1 MKVHTT
7 EFKEQIK
14 TLGRELDS
22 IISFNGAE
30 LGVEELNSVTP
41 YYEGNLLKSVMKQ
54 LDIDSNIEIPIGTE
68 INYKFG
74 VKVGDNYEYLD
85 LGNYI
90 VNEVEKQENT
100 NSYII
105 KCYDKMLYSMVD
117 YEKMNISYPISIRNY
132 INAIC
137 EYLRLNF
144 KNKNEEFVN
153 YNKNIPNELYF
164 DEDDKSLGYT
174 FRDVLDE
181 LAEVTASTICVNNDE
196 LEIRYINDTK
206 DTIDEEFL
214 KNVNVNFGEK
224 YGPINSIVLSRSAGS
239 DNVYLQDENSINEN
253 GLTEIKI
260 TDNQIMNFNDRS
272 EYLTDILDKLNGI
285 EFYLNDFTS
294 TGIVYYELCDSYN
307 VQIGDN
313 VYNCIML
320 NDEIK
325 VTQGLVEEIFTERL
339 NTSETDYS
347 KSDKTDRKINQTN
360 LIVDKQRGIIQGIVE
375 KTDNNSSRITELEIA
390 DGKFSVQVSNIE
402 KGIVETNKNVS
413 SLQASLDNV
422 SADFEDFKDNEFIN
436 SIGNL
441 QDQIDGAIQFWNGE
455 EIPTIN
461 NYPAN
466 EWTTEEERNNH
477 RADIYTVIE
486 DVDGEL
492 KQGKAY
498 RFDKV
503 DNIWQ
508 WIELTDNELSAV
520 QAIAQEALDK
530 SNKNIG
536 DIQELVKKTSE
547 LSVKDEEITA
557 IVEEINNKY
566 EQDITLTK
574 EANGNLVIVEDAG
587 PYKLE
592 SIEIEGKSYQETRS
606 GKNKLKYDDF
616 ESVRDYHNVLSI
628 EDGKIQTSAT
638 GNYSYR
644 VFKCIISEYLIGK
657 EITLS
662 FKGYVSYK
670 GSSSR
675 NRVSITNTDS
685 ADGRYYGYA
694 DITELVEKDY
704 KITFTPESNEIYM
717 SMYLNLNDNNST
729 IMYIKDVMLEE
740 GSIVTEYEEYG
751 ATPSPDFPSEIKNV
765 EGVTNLAIFNNAV
778 VGNLQGDGILDT
790 AKTAYETTDYIKV
803 KPNTIYTYKV
813 KNTYI
818 PTSDTQ
824 RRCVE
829 YNNSKEIVVVSGTI
843 ISSTIEYKSITF
855 ITSSTTEY
863 VRLSRR
869 TTDEEMM
876 LFEGIS
882 KHFYIPYGSKWLEL
896 KAMNNILQDSAIELN
911 GISSSDGANTNNT
924 ARARSTDYI
933 EVEELWDYLL
943 NSLDKTYVF
952 QNIMLYDENK
962 NYINYYSKTDAN
974 FPSNSEK
981 VVNFP
986 SDTKYIKLL
995 LRRKDSASMT
1005 SEEASKIK
1013 VTLSSLE
1020 NTALVDLNKK
1030 NLFNGELVAGYI
1042 SVNAKTDVV
1051 TPDSNYSTTQKIYT
1065 NGATKLT
1072 FIKDTSHTKEVY
1084 LFQFDSNGNVIN
1096 YTNTR
1101 DSVKRYDIA
1110 TNTSYVRLRFDDNNT
1125 NVNLISKSIKLYEGI
1140 ETDDYYRLASIG
1152 DTKDTFKDGVLTQRI
1167 GKFVLDGSE
1176 SGWGMYKHPNHNI
1189 HNFYNN
1195 SLITFSEQKGYCD
1208 KLPIVVE
1215 TGSYGN
1221 FKDTQLV
1228 MFNSLKGIG
1237 IYFDSNKMTT
1247 YGDFIT
1253 WLSENPLTLYY
1264 PLATP
1269 IEHTLNYEV
1278 LELHEGYNSISTN
1291 DELEPDMSIAYLTD
1305 SKLNAKYATKG
1316 ELKVTADSIT
1326 SEINSTLKNGYTT
1339 IEQTNKIEQ
1348 KITDTE
1354 NEILIEV
1361 GKKVTQTDYNKDKE
1375 NLQNDID
1382 SKVGEE
1388 DFTGAN
1394 ILLAINGDE
1403 SEAQI
1408 NADKINLNGIVTANE
1423 NFIISEDGSMKAKA
1437 GAFGAWNIDD
1447 DGNIYADRKVGNKIY
1462 RTYIQQANTADGGET
1477 WAFST
1482 QVSEDDG
1489 QTFYY
1494 TSFITNDGELYAEK
1508 DIISTGGTVAG
1519 QHLTA
1524 LDLTYN
1530 PEFII
1535 PIYGETIQSGTVSLP
1550 TSQSTAVAAITIDPG
1565 KYLVVSQFQFSTNA
1579 DGQRAVNVSTSS
1591 GATSIDI
1598 TQRAPSGLQ
1607 TRIRHVGYLT
1617 PTKQTT
1623 YYWNMYQTSGATL
1636 SGNVW
1641 IQLFRLQ

>member
-117 YEKMNISYPISIRNY
+117 YEKMNISYPISIKNY

-137 EYLRLNF
+137 EYLGLNF

-181 LAEVTASTICVNNDE
+181 LAEVTASTICINDNDE

-294 TGIVYYELCDSYN
+294 TGITYYDLCDGYN
-307 VQIGDN
+307 IQIGDN

-320 NDEIK
+320 NDEINI
-325 VTQGLVEEIFTERL
+325 TQGLVEEIFTERL

-390 DGKFSVQVSNIE
+390 DTNFSVKVSNIE
-402 KGIVETNKNVS
+402 KGIVETNQNVS
-413 SLQASLDNV
+413 SLQASVDNV

-466 EWTTEEERNNH
+466 EWETEEERNNH

-503 DNIWQ
+503 DNTWQ

-520 QAIAQEALDK
+520 QAIAQEALEK

-557 IVEEINNKY
+557 SVEEINNKY

-574 EANGNLVIVEDAG
+574 EANGNPITIEDAG

-592 SIEIEGKSYQETRS
+592 SLKIDGKSYQETTNGYQLIDFSKPSSIS
-606 GKNKLKYDDF
+606 GNTSSSF
-616 ESVRDYHNVLSI
+616 ENDVLSI
-628 EDGKIQTSAT
+628 TSTA
-638 GNYSYR
+638 GSYR
-644 VFKCIISEYLIGK
+644 RVVWNILDLYKNNVGKTLYFNFDSADFSKGKLPIIQLVITKSSGASYVPIVATNQTKTPYTIPEDVSDITGVLVAIYSNNTATVGEYSITITK
-657 EITLS
+657 PTLS
-662 FKGYVSYK
+662 F
-670 GSSSR
+670 
-675 NRVSITNTDS
+675 
-685 ADGRYYGYA
+685 
-694 DITELVEKDY
+694 VENA
-704 KITFTPESNEIYM
+704 P
-717 SMYLNLNDNNST
+717 
-729 IMYIKDVMLEE
+729 
-740 GSIVTEYEEYG
+740 YEKYTG
-751 ATPSPDFPSEIKNV
+751 GIASPSPDFPSEIKNV
-765 EGVTNLAIFNNAV
+765 KGVTNSFDLEKYPFTSKVAYNN
-778 VGNLQGDGILDT
+778 VGEQVWWGGYCGILDYYPVEENTTYYYSNSTGKPIAYGLVFYDKDKNILSSIIASIRTFTTPENCKYIRFAMNTSDLPTWVQIEYGDKQHKNVPCGRWLEVKSIGKNLCNGINQNYYLNT
-790 AKTAYETTDYIKV
+790 AFNTCGFATGNSGLVIPTNGATKMTISTQIAQTRFRVACINELPTEGVGVPAYNGANRDGLNRVLTIDTTNYKYLIVNATDLTKIQVEEGSTNTEIEDYKETT
-803 KPNTIYTYKV
+803 
-813 KNTYI
+813 
-818 PTSDTQ
+818 
-824 RRCVE
+824 
-829 YNNSKEIVVVSGTI
+829 
-843 ISSTIEYKSITF
+843 
-855 ITSSTTEY
+855 
-863 VRLSRR
+863 
-869 TTDEEMM
+869 
-876 LFEGIS
+876 
-882 KHFYIPYGSKWLEL
+882 
-896 KAMNNILQDSAIELN
+896 
-911 GISSSDGANTNNT
+911 
-924 ARARSTDYI
+924 
-933 EVEELWDYLL
+933 
-943 NSLDKTYVF
+943 
-952 QNIMLYDENK
+952 
-962 NYINYYSKTDAN
+962 
-974 FPSNSEK
+974 
-981 VVNFP
+981 
-986 SDTKYIKLL
+986 
-995 LRRKDSASMT
+995 
-1005 SEEASKIK
+1005 
-1013 VTLSSLE
+1013 
-1020 NTALVDLNKK
+1020 ALIDLNKK
-1030 NLFNGELVAGYI
+1030 NLFNKDTIITGYRLGSDGLPFAASDYFLSDFIDVESSSQYIYLKKPNNTTDYVCLYDKDKNFI
-1042 SVNAKTDVV
+1042 SRVWFADALTYRIINTTDV
-1051 TPDSNYSTTQKIYT
+1051 TKYIRYTDTIEHLDITKIYK
-1065 NGATKLT
+1065 GVE
-1072 FIKDTSHTKEVY
+1072 I
-1084 LFQFDSNGNVIN
+1084 
-1096 YTNTR
+1096 
-1101 DSVKRYDIA
+1101 
-1110 TNTSYVRLRFDDNNT
+1110 
-1125 NVNLISKSIKLYEGI
+1125 
-1140 ETDDYYRLASIG
+1140 DDYYRLASIS
-1152 DTKDTFKDGVLTQRI
+1152 DVADTFKDGALTQRI
-1167 GKFVLDGSE
+1167 GKVVLDGSE
-1176 SGWGMYKHPNHNI
+1176 GWFFDTTKEKTQVFGMG
-1189 HNFYNN
+1189 
-1195 SLITFSEQKGYCD
+1195 Q
-1208 KLPIVVE
+1208 KLPMSGYQITSSHFVYNASGDAEKIVSN
-1215 TGSYGN
+1215 GSNIYIAIN
-1221 FKDTQLV
+1221 KTTASTTEEFK
-1228 MFNSLKGIG
+1228 NWLKEQYDAGTPVI
-1237 IYFDSNKMTT
+1237 IEYQ
-1247 YGDFIT
+1247 
-1253 WLSENPLTLYY
+1253 
-1264 PLATP
+1264 LATP

-1278 LELHEGYNSISTN
+1278 LELHEGYNNITTN
-1291 DELEPDMSIAYLTD
+1291 DDLEPNMEIRYLTN

-1316 ELKVTADSIT
+1316 ELKVTANNIT

-1361 GKKVTQTDYNKDKE
+1361 GKKVD
-1375 NLQNDID
+1375 
-1382 SKVGEE
+1382 EE

-1403 SEAQI
+1403 SEVQI
-1408 NADKINLNGIVTANE
+1408 NADKINLNGVVTANE

-1508 DIISTGGTVAG
+1508 DIISTEGTVAG

-1535 PIYGETIQSGTVSLP
+1535 PIYGETIQGGTVSLP

-1598 TQRAPSGLQ
+1598 TQQAPSGLQ

>member
-390 DGKFSVQVSNIE
+390 DGEFSVQVSNIE
-402 KGIVETNKNVS
+402 KGIIETNQNVS
-413 SLQASLDNV
+413 TLQASLDNV

-466 EWTTEEERNNH
+466 EWETEEERNNH

-557 IVEEINNKY
+557 SVEEINNKY

-574 EANGNLVIVEDAG
+574 EANGNPVVITDAG
-587 PYKLE
+587 PYPLE
-592 SIEIEGKSYQETRS
+592 SIKIEGKSYQETKTSR
-606 GKNKLKYDDF
+606 NKFYIDKSKLY
-616 ESVRDYHNVLSI
+616 
-628 EDGKIQTSAT
+628 TST
-638 GNYSYR
+638 YN
-644 VFKCIISEYLIGK
+644 
-657 EITLS
+657 ITLEKDGGIS
-662 FKGYVSYK
+662 FNGTLGRNWFSLFKGYIVHTLPAGTYTF
-670 GSSSR
+670 
-675 NRVSITNTDS
+675 SITEPSDMEVVF
-685 ADGRYYGYA
+685 RYRTQTSMGQSSTGNIDLA
-694 DITELVEKDY
+694 IPIGETS
-704 KITFTPESNEIYM
+704 ITFTVTEEILEYYALLQGGTKGNEI
-717 SMYLNLNDNNST
+717 ND
-729 IMYIKDVMLEE
+729 IVYIQLEE
-740 GSIVTEYEEYG
+740 GDKQTGFVPCGGI
-751 ATPSPDFPSEIKNV
+751 PSPDFPSEIKNV
-765 EGVTNLAIFNNAV
+765 EGVTNLLPIENKEYSFTYSGSYKMNAINLPHTFILKAGTYSMSFDIKSSNSKIFNKV
-778 VGNLQGDGILDT
+778 
-790 AKTAYETTDYIKV
+790 YIMGV
-803 KPNTIYTYKV
+803 N
-813 KNTYI
+813 
-818 PTSDTQ
+818 
-824 RRCVE
+824 
-829 YNNSKEIVVVSGTI
+829 
-843 ISSTIEYKSITF
+843 
-855 ITSSTTEY
+855 
-863 VRLSRR
+863 
-869 TTDEEMM
+869 
-876 LFEGIS
+876 
-882 KHFYIPYGSKWLEL
+882 
-896 KAMNNILQDSAIELN
+896 
-911 GISSSDGANTNNT
+911 
-924 ARARSTDYI
+924 
-933 EVEELWDYLL
+933 
-943 NSLDKTYVF
+943 
-952 QNIMLYDENK
+952 
-962 NYINYYSKTDAN
+962 
-974 FPSNSEK
+974 EK
-981 VVNFP
+981 VVNQTSIYKKYSTEYTRVVYSFTTTEDYEISRLDLQCVDP
-986 SDTKYIKLL
+986 DTFYFKEFMLLKGTYILASLPNYVPFGRWLEVKSSNKNKLYL
-995 LRRKDSASMT
+995 ENLSGTKNGITYTWEGTKLTLNGTATANTDIYNFGSWTNTIQDKKRFLKAGT
-1005 SEEASKIK
+1005 Y
-1013 VTLSSLE
+1013 TLSVTGDSHKSKFNTNVFYNGEEVISMSNVLDYSTRTLEKDMYYGNFYITIFKGKTFNNETFYLQLEAGSTVTEYEPYKE
-1020 NTALVDLNKK
+1020 NTALIDLNIYDEEG
-1030 NLFNGELVAGYI
+1030 NITGYRELCA
-1042 SVNAKTDVV
+1042 
-1051 TPDSNYSTTQKIYT
+1051 
-1065 NGATKLT
+1065 
-1072 FIKDTSHTKEVY
+1072 
-1084 LFQFDSNGNVIN
+1084 
-1096 YTNTR
+1096 
-1101 DSVKRYDIA
+1101 
-1110 TNTSYVRLRFDDNNT
+1110 
-1125 NVNLISKSIKLYEGI
+1125 
-1140 ETDDYYRLASIG
+1140 IG
-1152 DTKDTFKDGVLTQRI
+1152 DTKDTFKDGILTQRI
-1167 GKFVLDGSE
+1167 GKVVLDGSE
-1176 SGWGMYKHPNHNI
+1176 GWFLDTAKEKTQVFGMG
-1189 HNFYNN
+1189 
-1195 SLITFSEQKGYCD
+1195 Q
-1208 KLPIVVE
+1208 KLPMSGYQITSSHFVYNASGDAE
-1215 TGSYGN
+1215 KIASNGSDIYIAIN
-1221 FKDTQLV
+1221 KTTASTTEEFK
-1228 MFNSLKGIG
+1228 NWLKAQYEAGTPIE
-1237 IYFDSNKMTT
+1237 IEY
-1247 YGDFIT
+1247 I
-1253 WLSENPLTLYY
+1253 
-1264 PLATP
+1264 LATP
-1269 IEHTLNYEV
+1269 IEHNMHYQI
-1278 LELHEGYNSISTN
+1278 LELHEGYNNITTN
-1291 DELEPDMSIAYLTD
+1291 DDLEPNMEITYLTD

-1316 ELKVTADSIT
+1316 ELKVTADNIT

-1361 GKKVTQTDYNKDKE
+1361 DKKVTKENYNTDKE
-1375 NLQNDID
+1375 NLQKDID
-1382 SKVGEE
+1382 SKVAEE

-1408 NADKINLNGIVTANE
+1408 NADKINLNGVVTANG
-1423 NFIISEDGSMKAKA
+1423 NFIIRKDGSMEAKA
-1437 GAFGAWNIDD
+1437 GTFGAWNIDN

-1462 RTYIQQANTADGGET
+1462 RTYIQQANAEDGGET

-1482 QVSEDDG
+1482 QVSENDG

-1535 PIYGETIQSGTVSLP
+1535 PISGETIQSGTVSLP
-1550 TSQSTAVAAITIDPG
+1550 TSQSTAVAALTIDPG

-1598 TQRAPSGLQ
+1598 TQRASSGLQ

-1636 SGNVW
+1636 SGSVW